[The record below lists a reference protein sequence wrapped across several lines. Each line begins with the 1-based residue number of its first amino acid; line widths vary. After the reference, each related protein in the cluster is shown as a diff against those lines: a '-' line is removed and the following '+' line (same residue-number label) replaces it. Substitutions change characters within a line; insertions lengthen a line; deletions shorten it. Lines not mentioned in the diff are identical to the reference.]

1 MRFTPY
7 HPLTAQPFRHDSGY
21 AEFAPCDAL
30 KPYVRCF
37 WVSER
42 NTLGSGLVIP
52 DSCTDIILTF
62 HADGSAPDAVFCGPD
77 DRPSAGFA
85 ALQPERFAIRFYA
98 WTTAAFTR
106 ETMCALRNERIPAEA
121 MFPRIH
127 ETLALPLQRARGLR
141 ERITLSE
148 AWLLDRLR
156 PERIPTL
163 VLSAVEAMLDCG
175 GSLRVSDL
183 GRAVHLS
190 SRQLERVFAGSVG
203 ISPKQLCRVIRYQH
217 VWHAALAPGFHPVE
231 EAVRLGFYDQSHL
244 LHEFTLMHGESL
256 SHALLRAGSSLDS
269 G

>member
-1 MRFTPY
+1 MRFTHY

-106 ETMCALRNERIPAEA
+106 ETMCALRNWRIPAEA

-127 ETLALPLQRARGLR
+127 ETLALPPQRARGLR

-203 ISPKQLCRVIRYQH
+203 ISPKQLCRIIRYQH

-231 EAVRLGFYDQSHL
+231 EAMRLGFYDQSHL

-256 SHALLRAGSSLDS
+256 SHALLRAGSSSDS